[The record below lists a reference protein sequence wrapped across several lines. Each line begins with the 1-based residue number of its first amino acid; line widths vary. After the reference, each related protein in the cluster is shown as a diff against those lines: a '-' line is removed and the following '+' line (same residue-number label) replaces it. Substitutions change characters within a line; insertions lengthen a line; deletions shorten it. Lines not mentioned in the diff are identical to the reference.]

1 MLNYIWT
8 GLIVA
13 SLGFA
18 LFYDLGDMASDR
30 YRNGQPLTVEISSRP
45 VDLRDRKED
54 RIQVMLHVDAET
66 YIEHFGLSEKLAR
79 ERTEAEITWDEDNPS
94 RERPDPFPP
103 PPIEGEHERAIRA
116 AFAAPIPGVLEDG
129 EDGLE
134 FVAGELDMPAPMDR
148 IVAATEGVLRFGII
162 GLPDDIGRRDAF
174 AALSAEAHLTEVRF
188 YKVQEITQ
196 AAFSMAK
203 TAVMGIA
210 LPLIGILAL
219 WLGIVKIAEAGGLV
233 NVLVKIIQPV
243 LHPLFP
249 EIPKGHPAIGMIALN
264 LAANVLGL
272 GNAATPMGIKAME
285 EMQKLNPDKD
295 TATNGMCTF
304 LAINTASVQLLPP
317 ATLVAVMGIATGQ
330 LWLPILAVTG
340 LSLII
345 GIVAARSLE
354 KLPVFVRSNPMR
366 NGPAPG
372 SSPPQPVGAEPQ
384 PTGTHPAS
392 GEASTD
398 AEKGGDA

>member
-18 LFYDLGDMASDR
+18 LFYDIRDQVNDT
-30 YRNGQPLTVEISSRP
+30 YRNGQPLAVEISSRP

-54 RIQVMLHVDAET
+54 RVQVVLHIDADV
-66 YIEHFGLSEKLAR
+66 YIEHFRLAEKLAS
-79 ERTEAEITWDEDNPS
+79 ERTEAETTWDGDNPS
-94 RERPDPFPP
+94 RDRPDPFPP
-103 PPIEGEHERAIRA
+103 PPIEGKHERDIRA
-116 AFAAPIPGVLEDG
+116 AFAGPISGVLEDG

-134 FVAGELDMPAPMDR
+134 FVGGEVGLPEPMDQ
-148 IVAATEGVLRFGII
+148 IVAASEGVLRFGVA
-162 GLPDDIGRRDAF
+162 GLPDDIGQLDSFENLPAQ
-174 AALSAEAHLTEVRF
+174 AQLAEVSF
-188 YKVQEITQ
+188 VKVQAITQ
-196 AAFSMAK
+196 AAFDMAK
-203 TAVMGIA
+203 IAVMSIA
-210 LPLIGILAL
+210 LPLVGVLAL

-233 NVLVKIIQPV
+233 NVLVKVIEPF

-285 EMQKLNPDKD
+285 EMQKLNPEKD

-317 ATLVAVMGIATGQ
+317 ATLVAVM
-330 LWLPILAVTG
+330 
-340 LSLII
+340 
-345 GIVAARSLE
+345 
-354 KLPVFVRSNPMR
+354 
-366 NGPAPG
+366 
-372 SSPPQPVGAEPQ
+372 
-384 PTGTHPAS
+384 
-392 GEASTD
+392 
-398 AEKGGDA
+398 

>member
-18 LFYDLGDMASDR
+18 LFYDIRDQVNDT
-30 YRNGQPLTVEISSRP
+30 YRNGEPLAVEISSRP
-45 VDLRDRKED
+45 VDLRDRKAS
-54 RIQVMLHVDAET
+54 RIPVELHLDSET
-66 YIEHFGLSEKLAR
+66 FIEHFGLTEQLAE
-79 ERTEAEITWDEDNPS
+79 ERTQAQADWDANNPS
-94 RERPDPFPP
+94 LDRPDPFPP
-103 PPIEGEHERAIRA
+103 PSILGDHEHAIRA
-116 AFAAPIPGVLEDG
+116 AFAAPITGVLEDG

-134 FVAGELDMPAPMDR
+134 FIGGELDLPAPMDQ
-148 IVAATEGVLRFGII
+148 IVAATDGVFRFPVA
-162 GLPDDIGRRDAF
+162 GLPDDIGQLDSFENLPAQ
-174 AALSAEAHLTEVRF
+174 AMLAEVSF
-188 YKVQEITQ
+188 VKVQAITK
-196 AAFSMAK
+196 AAFDMAK
-203 TAVMGIA
+203 IAVMSIA
-210 LPLIGILAL
+210 LPLVGVLAL

-233 NVLVKIIQPV
+233 NVLVKVIEPF

-285 EMQKLNPDKD
+285 EMQKLNPEKA

-330 LWLPILAVTG
+330 LWLPILVVTG
-340 LSLII
+340 ISLCI
-345 GIVAARSLE
+345 GIAAARSLE
-354 KLPVFVRSNPMR
+354 RIPVFNKTNPLR
-366 NGPAPG
+366 NGLAPTPGSNAAPG
-372 SSPPQPVGAEPQ
+372 SDQ
-384 PTGTHPAS
+384 
-392 GEASTD
+392 ASTAED
-398 AEKGGDA
+398 STGLEKGGDA

>member
-18 LFYDLGDMASDR
+18 LFYDLGDWASDK
-30 YRNGQPLTVEISSRP
+30 YRNGQPLAVEISSRP

-54 RIQVMLHVDAET
+54 RVQVLLHIDADT
-66 YIEHFGLSEKLAR
+66 YIQHFGLADKLAR
-79 ERTEAEITWDEDNPS
+79 ERTEAETTWDQDNPS

-103 PPIEGEHERAIRA
+103 PPIEGQHERTIRA
-116 AFAAPIPGVLEDG
+116 AFAAPISGVLEDG

-134 FVAGELDMPAPMDR
+134 FVGGEVSLPDPMDR
-148 IVAATEGVLRFGII
+148 IVEASEGVLRFGVV
-162 GLPDDIGRRDAF
+162 GLPDDVGQRDAF
-174 AALSAEAHLTEVRF
+174 AKLPAEAHLAEVWF
-188 YKVQEITQ
+188 YKVQAITQ

-210 LPLIGILAL
+210 LPLIGVLAL

-233 NVLVKIIQPV
+233 NVLVKVIQPV

-249 EIPKGHPAIGMIALN
+249 EIPRDHPAIGMIALN

-285 EMQKLNPDKD
+285 EMQKLNPEKD

-345 GIVAARSLE
+345 GILAARSLQR
-354 KLPVFVRSNPMR
+354 LPVFVRNNPMR
-366 NGPAPG
+366 NGPAPDPG
-372 SSPPQPVGAEPQ
+372 SAPGSDPGHTPEPGEES
-384 PTGTHPAS
+384 TGS
-392 GEASTD
+392 
-398 AEKGGDA
+398 EKGGDA

>member
-18 LFYDLGDMASDR
+18 LFYDLGDWASDK
-30 YRNGQPLTVEISSRP
+30 YRNGQPLAVSVTPDEGADTTATSFAASASISPDVYSQHYGLDAADEIALLDRYP
-45 VDLRDRKED
+45 VTL
-54 RIQVMLHVDAET
+54 T
-66 YIEHFGLSEKLAR
+66 KLATDPGYELR
-79 ERTEAEITWDEDNPS
+79 FDSLDGVPELLLAVAKA
-94 RERPDPFPP
+94 PDPDDP
-103 PPIEGEHERAIRA
+103 A
-116 AFAAPIPGVLEDG
+116 L
-129 EDGLE
+129 
-134 FVAGELDMPAPMDR
+134 VAVVPVETWAVGKTYETELTQMA
-148 IVAATEGVLRFGII
+148 
-162 GLPDDIGRRDAF
+162 
-174 AALSAEAHLTEVRF
+174 EVRF
-188 YKVQEITQ
+188 LKVQAITQ

-210 LPLIGILAL
+210 LPLIGVLAL

-233 NVLVKIIQPV
+233 NVLVKVIQPV

-249 EIPKGHPAIGMIALN
+249 EIPRDHPAIGMIALN

-285 EMQKLNPDKD
+285 EMQKLNPEKD

-345 GIVAARSLE
+345 GIVAARSLQR
-354 KLPVFVRSNPMR
+354 LPVFVRSNPMR
-366 NGPAPG
+366 NGPAPDPG
-372 SSPPQPVGAEPQ
+372 NTSEPGDES
-384 PTGTHPAS
+384 TG
-392 GEASTD
+392 

>member
-18 LFYDLGDMASDR
+18 LFYDIRDQVNET
-30 YRNGQPLTVEISSRP
+30 YRNGQPLAVEISSRP
-45 VDLRDRKED
+45 VDLRDRKAS
-54 RIQVMLHVDAET
+54 RIPVELHLDSET
-66 YIEHFGLSEKLAR
+66 FIEHFGLTEQLAE
-79 ERTEAEITWDEDNPS
+79 ERTQAQSDWDANNPS
-94 RERPDPFPP
+94 LDRPDPFPP
-103 PPIEGEHERAIRA
+103 PSILGDHERAIRA
-116 AFAAPIPGVLEDG
+116 AFAAPITGVLEDG

-134 FVAGELDMPAPMDR
+134 FIGGELDLPAPMDQ
-148 IVAATEGVLRFGII
+148 IVAATDGVFRFPVA
-162 GLPDDIGRRDAF
+162 GLPDDIGQLDSFENLPAQ
-174 AALSAEAHLTEVRF
+174 AQLAEVSF
-188 YKVQEITQ
+188 VKVQAITQ
-196 AAFSMAK
+196 AAFDMAK
-203 TAVMGIA
+203 IAVMSIA
-210 LPLIGILAL
+210 LPLVGVLAL

-233 NVLVKIIQPV
+233 NVLVKVIEPF

-285 EMQKLNPDKD
+285 EMQKLNPEKD

-330 LWLPILAVTG
+330 LWLPILVVTG
-340 LSLII
+340 ISLCI
-345 GIVAARSLE
+345 GIAAARSLE
-354 KLPVFVRSNPMR
+354 RIPVFNKTNPLR
-366 NGPAPG
+366 NGLTPTPG
-372 SSPPQPVGAEPQ
+372 SD
-384 PTGTHPAS
+384 
-392 GEASTD
+392 EASSAEDSTGS
-398 AEKGGDA
+398 EKGGDA